1 MAYPTI
7 LYDTDG
13 AVATL
18 TLNRPERLN
27 TIVPQLLEDLDEA
40 VREANR
46 DPEVKVL
53 VLRGA
58 GRAFCAGF
66 DFGQEFNSGYGKT
79 FFAMDDRKHGEAD
92 LGDVVAS
99 KEMLIATGYVDL
111 ARIGIMGGSYGGYMT
126 LAALTLQPD
135 ALRT

>member
-1 MAYPTI
+1 MAYATI

-13 AVATL
+13 AVETL
-18 TLNRPERLN
+18 TLDRPERLN

-46 DPEVKVL
+46 DPAVKVF

-66 DFGQEFNSGYGKT
+66 DFGQEFRSGYGKAFET
-79 FFAMDDRKHGEAD
+79 DGRWDPGKDMW
-92 LGDVVAS
+92 
-99 KEMLIATGYVDL
+99 
-111 ARIGIMGGSYGGYMT
+111 
-126 LAALTLQPD
+126 AAAPTWRCAP
-135 ALRT
+135 TS